1 MYHPISKCMKNEA
14 NIESEKCL
22 GFTEEYAIYK
32 PSVVMQIEDIGV
44 LSRK

>member
-1 MYHPISKCMKNEA
+1 MKKEA

-32 PSVVMQIEDIGV
+32 PSAVMQIEDTGV